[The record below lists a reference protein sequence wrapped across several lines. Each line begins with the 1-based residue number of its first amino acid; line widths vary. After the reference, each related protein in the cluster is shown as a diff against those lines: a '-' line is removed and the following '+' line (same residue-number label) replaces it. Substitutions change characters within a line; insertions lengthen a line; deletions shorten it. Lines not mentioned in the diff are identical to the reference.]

1 MSRSR
6 LDTFIGTAILATI
19 LLVGAMLSNLVP
31 SPYRETA
38 VVIDPI
44 MDRLHTAAVQ
54 EEASKEPA
62 VTLTGVGA
70 HRKHHNRY
78 VN

>member
-6 LDTFIGTAILATI
+6 LDTFIGTAILTTM
-19 LLVGAMLSNLVP
+19 LLVGGMLSNLVP

-44 MDRLHTAAVQ
+44 MDRLHTSAV
-54 EEASKEPA
+54 EEEVRDEPT

-70 HRKHHNRY
+70 RRSQQNRY
-78 VN
+78 IN